1 MGAASVKPFSEF
13 KGRLKSPNECVTY
26 QTAARPCS
34 PHPLK
39 PIYKLA
45 NYSLCS
51 IKPFLRHHIKVGGK
65 AAAPAAAGEG
75 AVVAAGEL

>member
-1 MGAASVKPFSEF
+1 MGAVQGGVQGQVKVRN
-13 KGRLKSPNECVTY
+13 KWK
-26 QTAARPCS
+26 QTAPRPTS

-51 IKPFLRHHIKVGGK
+51 IKPFLRHHIKVGGS
-65 AAAPAAAGEG
+65 AAAFRPPLDGAGG
-75 AVVAAGEL
+75 VAQ